1 MGIEPSGGGMIYLGP
16 SCCWAGRSA
25 AWGWAVRGR
34 RPLFFERR
42 GDGVVRAGAAPHGD
56 ACVWKFHAWNA
67 LANGLGLWSVADSF
81 LSQPI
86 HWRTL
91 TTEAINLIANAF
103 VSLLYVFILHPDLG
117 HVEIGWLGYALWA
130 IYLPFMYCGSWM
142 LPHSGIGPHSLSTLV
157 VNVEYVSER
166 FGLLVIITCGES
178 LFAAV
183 AILQQSDSVK
193 KMLVACLS
201 VYYALLIKLLY
212 FELQSCVAKHA
223 INVNALR
230 SIMWTLAHLPLYI
243 SAAGAGAVLH
253 WAATGHKWLVRERNL
268 FLGFTCVLLLSL
280 SIIALFHGKLH
291 NDRGVWW
298 TKKKA
303 RVSIRLMLCIIIV
316 LGCVWPKKDRENVW
330 TILYVCA
337 LVTIDFMYEF
347 YAKRALF
354 VEHQIEDREHLT
366 EEEMELRKLLETL
379 TGSQLNVTVP
389 VGLKQGDSFNVK
401 TSSGKSET
409 ITVPH
414 GFVAGAS
421 PRLAA
426 SNRLREVRKKLKNI
440 GSSVEDARAR
450 AEKRER
456 ITAAKAKLA
465 AARRKI
471 TLARRIRP
479 PTERV
484 RSPTI

>member
-1 MGIEPSGGGMIYLGP
+1 MPNTSDRPVWLQQQEALIASL
-16 SCCWAGRSA
+16 A
-25 AWGWAVRGR
+25 AQPILV
-34 RPLFFERR
+34 
-42 GDGVVRAGAAPHGD
+42 VVRPDPTDLDGD
-56 ACVWKFHAWNA
+56 D
-67 LANGLGLWSVADSF
+67 GPG
-81 LSQPI
+81 
-86 HWRTL
+86 
-91 TTEAINLIANAF
+91 
-103 VSLLYVFILHPDLG
+103 SLLDHLSCLASVGLR

-298 TKKKA
+298 TKKRK
-303 RVSIRLMLCIIIV
+303 RLLIQTQ
-316 LGCVWPKKDRENVW
+316 R
-330 TILYVCA
+330 
-337 LVTIDFMYEF
+337 
-347 YAKRALF
+347 
-354 VEHQIEDREHLT
+354 
-366 EEEMELRKLLETL
+366 
-379 TGSQLNVTVP
+379 
-389 VGLKQGDSFNVK
+389 
-401 TSSGKSET
+401 
-409 ITVPH
+409 
-414 GFVAGAS
+414 
-421 PRLAA
+421 
-426 SNRLREVRKKLKNI
+426 
-440 GSSVEDARAR
+440 
-450 AEKRER
+450 
-456 ITAAKAKLA
+456 
-465 AARRKI
+465 
-471 TLARRIRP
+471 
-479 PTERV
+479 
-484 RSPTI
+484 